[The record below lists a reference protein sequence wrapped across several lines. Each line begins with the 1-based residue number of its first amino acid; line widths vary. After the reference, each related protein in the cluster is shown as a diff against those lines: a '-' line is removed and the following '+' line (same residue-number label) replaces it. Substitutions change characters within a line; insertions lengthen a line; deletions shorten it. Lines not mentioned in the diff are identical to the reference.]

1 MTVSLILCT
10 RDRPR
15 LLSAALDSILAGETL
30 PGELVIVDQSDA
42 LDPGFA
48 GLDRNDSCEI
58 RHIPT
63 ASRGLSRARN
73 EGAKAARFPILVF
86 TDDDVIVTP
95 GWLSNLV
102 EAALRG
108 AGRTVVTGCVLPG
121 ADEGY
126 AGFVPTLKPC
136 RPAVYEGR
144 VRSDPLVTFNMALY
158 RETWER
164 VGGFDVR
171 LGPGTR
177 FPGGEDNE
185 FAYRVLEAGYGIE
198 CVPEAVLFHRA
209 WRQASDYVPVR
220 WAYGRGQGAFFAKH
234 LRLQDPFIL
243 RRLTGSL
250 ARLAIRVPVRLFSN
264 PSVPGRRLPRSSLIS
279 GDIALALGTLHGTL
293 DWLLTERTRRSDR

>member
-1 MTVSLILCT
+1 MTISLILCT
-10 RDRPR
+10 RDRPGI
-15 LLSAALDSILAGETL
+15 LSAALDSILAGETL

-48 GLDRNDSCEI
+48 GLDRNDSYEI

-73 EGAKAARFPILVF
+73 EGARAARFPILVF

-95 GWLSNLV
+95 RWLSSLV

-126 AGFVPTLKPC
+126 PGFVPTLKPC
-136 RPAVYEGR
+136 HPAVYEGR

-185 FAYRVLEAGYGIE
+185 FAFRILESGYQIE

-209 WRQASDYVPVR
+209 WRRASDYVPLR
-220 WAYGRGQGAFFAKH
+220 WGYGRGQGGFFAKH
-234 LRLQDPFIL
+234 LSLRDPFIL
-243 RRLTGSL
+243 RRLAGSL
-250 ARLAIRVPVRLFSN
+250 IRLALRAPGRLVTDPSN
-264 PSVPGRRLPRSSLIS
+264 PGRRLPRRSLFW
-279 GDIALALGTLHGTL
+279 GDIALALGTVHGTL
-293 DWLLTERTRRSDR
+293 DWLLTERRKRSTP